1 MAILETKQVFDS
13 LVKHNTQIVKS
24 KITTIAQSQKIT
36 TKQDNAKKLVD
47 DCLVNKGMF
56 KL

>member
-13 LVKHNTQIVKS
+13 LVKHTTQIVKP
-24 KITTIAQSQKIT
+24 KITTIVQSQKIT
-36 TKQDNAKKLVD
+36 TKQDNTKKLVD
-47 DCLVNKGMF
+47 DCLVNKGRF

>member
-1 MAILETKQVFDS
+1 MAVLETKQVFSS
-13 LVKHNTQIVKS
+13 LVKSTTQNIKP

-36 TKQDNAKKLVD
+36 TKQDNTKKLVN
-47 DCLVNKGMF
+47 DCLVNKGRF